1 MKKLIMCCIVLT
13 CAAILSGCGN
23 SSVEAESRSPSK
35 EAVSGNSCIE
45 AVEDFYAALRT
56 DDREK
61 SNEMFQKVVHPYC
74 LEDLKRDRNLR
85 KIFREIADSKEEVIA
100 EVVKEEELQGGR
112 KKSIV
117 RATCN
122 SKTLYFAVCTE
133 EDGRKIVTIT
143 DDRFAIGLR

>member
-1 MKKLIMCCIVLT
+1 MKKLIMCCIALT

-23 SSVEAESRSPSK
+23 PSVE
-35 EAVSGNSCIE
+35 V
-45 AVEDFYAALRT
+45 VEDFYAALRT

-61 SNEMFQKVVHPYC
+61 SNEMVQKVVHPYC
-74 LEDLKRDRNLR
+74 LEDLKRDRNLK

-117 RATCN
+117 RATYN

-143 DDRFAIGLR
+143 EDRFAIGLR